1 VLLWAANQVDDGVAR
16 EVGAESAPA
25 SVDEEASAD
34 PFGVAPNPKRSPKPP
49 PRLVRP
55 QDGFDFYERG
65 DDDWIARRFG
75 RGFTGGWSGIVA
87 WRVWLAALGIGVLCW
102 SLARRR
108 SGAPLAL
115 IALAGMV
122 AMVLVVTMIPPMCTA
137 ALKVLGA
144 QWVLGRFEMIAFVL
158 WIPLGIPAIAGAVEA
173 WRRWTSAEAFAL
185 SSACACAAIP
195 VASLHASQSKPYTWS
210 TFIDAAL
217 KSEGVRNG
225 RQHAEL
231 MRQKAWMDEAIPRD
245 AIVLAGPLKGT
256 WISML
261 HGADTVAS
269 ERSSTG
275 IASGRLRREHVD
287 EMFDPVTDEARRAE
301 LFDLYGVTH
310 VLTRGRTPSW
320 ARYWTVGGNRRHG
333 HVVLKLRPKPDES
346 LMWMRGIDVARAQLD
361 RGNIDGAVTSLREVL
376 AEHPDAV
383 DAWFTLGVALARKG
397 EHEASLQPFI
407 TCESLEPAD
416 PAHPLMHG
424 NALAAL
430 RRFDEACAS
439 FEHAARLA
447 GDAGDPFAGAA
458 AEFNLG
464 NALYELDRVD
474 DALASYE
481 RAIALDPAHA
491 KAATARGW
499 LRQDLGLDPIE
510 PTEPSTSPTP

>member
-1 VLLWAANQVDDGVAR
+1 
-16 EVGAESAPA
+16 
-25 SVDEEASAD
+25 
-34 PFGVAPNPKRSPKPP
+34 
-49 PRLVRP
+49 
-55 QDGFDFYERG
+55 
-65 DDDWIARRFG
+65 
-75 RGFTGGWSGIVA
+75 
-87 WRVWLAALGIGVLCW
+87 
-102 SLARRR
+102 
-108 SGAPLAL
+108 
-115 IALAGMV
+115 
-122 AMVLVVTMIPPMCTA
+122 
-137 ALKVLGA
+137 
-144 QWVLGRFEMIAFVL
+144 
-158 WIPLGIPAIAGAVEA
+158 
-173 WRRWTSAEAFAL
+173 
-185 SSACACAAIP
+185 
-195 VASLHASQSKPYTWS
+195 
-210 TFIDAAL
+210 
-217 KSEGVRNG
+217 
-225 RQHAEL
+225 
-231 MRQKAWMDEAIPRD
+231 
-245 AIVLAGPLKGT
+245 
-256 WISML
+256 
-261 HGADTVAS
+261 
-269 ERSSTG
+269 
-275 IASGRLRREHVD
+275 
-287 EMFDPVTDEARRAE
+287 
-301 LFDLYGVTH
+301 
-310 VLTRGRTPSW
+310 
-320 ARYWTVGGNRRHG
+320 
-333 HVVLKLRPKPDES
+333 
-346 LMWMRGIDVARAQLD
+346 MWMRGIDVARAQLD

-416 PAHPLMHG
+416 PVHPLMHG